1 MSINK
6 SLIIALISW
15 GIYGL
20 FYFLYLF
27 KVDLIIL
34 GVFKELLVI
43 PSFLVGSVFTVVSIF
58 KIIKIRYISR

>member
-58 KIIKIRYISR
+58 NIIKNLLD

>member
-58 KIIKIRYISR
+58 KTIKNPLD

>member
-27 KVDLIIL
+27 TVDLIIL

-58 KIIKIRYISR
+58 NIIKNLLD